1 MKLTALIWVLAL
13 AGAASACNSGPPIN
27 CSRGEHVDDMLGS
40 ETFGRC
46 VPNEPEAS
54 ESAAGLVGSAGEGGC
69 ADGADAGCDP

>member
-27 CSRGEHVDDMLGS
+27 CGRGEHVDETLGS

-46 VPNEPEAS
+46 VPNEPEAA
-54 ESAAGLVGSAGEGGC
+54 ESAAGLVDYAGAGGC
-69 ADGADAGCDP
+69 ADGADAGCSP